1 MGRFHAVLRPFVA
14 ALLAGSMMACAST
27 APAEVQVLSVS
38 VSLGS
43 PTLTVGQ
50 TGTAV
55 AVVHDQH
62 GNVVEGQSISWSSSN
77 QSIASVGTGA
87 QITALAAGSTQIT
100 AAIPTASGSATLTV
114 SPVAVIPVASV
125 GVTLSS
131 TSLTAGQST
140 QATATTRDANGAVL
154 TGRALTWSSDN
165 TSVATVSSAGLVSSL
180 AAGTAH
186 ISATSEGKSGS
197 ATLTVTAVPPAP
209 VASVSVMLNSP
220 SLTAGQSTQATAT
233 TKDANGAV
241 LTGRAIAWS
250 TNNSAIATVSAS
262 GLVTAVA
269 AGSAQI
275 TATSEGQSGSATLTV
290 TAVPPAPVATVTVA
304 LAASSLT
311 AGQSTQATATT
322 KDANGTVLTGRAI
335 AWSTSNSAIATVSAS
350 GLVTAVAAGSAQIT
364 ASSEGQNG
372 SATLTVTAVPPA
384 PVATVAVS
392 LAASSVT
399 AGQTTQATA
408 TTRDA
413 NNVVLTGRAIAWSS
427 DNTAVATV
435 SATGLVTSVAAGTAH
450 IIATSEGKSG
460 SATLTVTA
468 VSTSAA
474 ECATPRAGWI
484 FCDDFETNR
493 LASYFEY
500 NTPESVPPQCGKRV
514 WRLRRHAAT
523 YVTGQAAAGSLALAI
538 GRTPSTYF
546 EPADAGTA
554 NYREIYWRFYV
565 PPRGGVG
572 RQRRDEAH
580 ARHDLRESRLEP
592 GDDRARMDIQQRRP
606 LPHDR
611 SGERH
616 RRERKCRSPSGT
628 TTSPICSGW
637 AERTARRRRRI
648 RRTWAPG
655 RATSIT

>member
-1 MGRFHAVLRPFVA
+1 MGRFHAVLRSFVA
-14 ALLAGSMMACAST
+14 VLLAGSMMACAST

-62 GNVVEGQSISWSSSN
+62 GNVVEGQPISWSSSN

-100 AAIPTASGSATLTV
+100 ATIPTASGSATLTV
-114 SPVAVIPVASV
+114 SPVPVVPVASV

-154 TGRALTWSSDN
+154 TGRAVAWSSDN
-165 TSVATVSSAGLVSSL
+165 TAVATVSSTGLVSSL

-186 ISATSEGKSGS
+186 ISAASEGKSGS

-209 VASVSVMLNSP
+209 VASVSVTLSSP

-250 TNNSAIATVSAS
+250 TNNSAVATVSAS
-262 GLVTAVA
+262 GLVTAVS

-290 TAVPPAPVATVTVA
+290 TAVPPAPVATVTVS
-304 LAASSLT
+304 LAASSL
-311 AGQSTQATATT
+311 
-322 KDANGTVLTGRAI
+322 
-335 AWSTSNSAIATVSAS
+335 
-350 GLVTAVAAGSAQIT
+350 
-364 ASSEGQNG
+364 
-372 SATLTVTAVPPA
+372 
-384 PVATVAVS
+384 
-392 LAASSVT
+392 T

-408 TTRDA
+408 TTKDA
-413 NNVVLTGRAIAWSS
+413 SGAVLTGRAIAWSS

-435 SATGLVTSVAAGTAH
+435 SASGLVTSVAAGTAH

-468 VSTSAA
+468 ASTSAA

-500 NTPESVPPQCGKRV
+500 NTPSQFLRSAGTGYGGSVGMQ
-514 WRLRRHAAT
+514 AT

-546 EPADAGTA
+546 KPADAGTA
-554 NYREIYWRFYV
+554 NYREIYWRFYY
-565 PPRGGVG
+565 RREAGWVG
-572 RQRRDEAH
+572 NGAMKLTRAMILAKADWSQAMIAH
-580 ARHDLRESRLEP
+580 GWTSSS
-592 GDDRARMDIQQRRP
+592 DDRYLMIDPA
-606 LPHDR
+606 
-611 SGERH
+611 
-616 RRERKCRSPSGT
+616 SGT
-628 TTSPICSGW
+628 DANGNVVTVGYNDFANLQWLGGANSAAPEEDQAHVS
-637 AERTARRRRRI
+637 
-648 RRTWAPG
+648 TWACYEYHVKLNDAGQSNGVFEFRVNGQMSAQKTGLNFVSSYNAFGINAVLLENFVNTGAPAANKRTFDNFVVSTLPIG
-655 RATSIT
+655 C